1 MKHVL
6 LTTIGVVSALACYPT
21 TTRPHIVPQPGSAVM
36 ELELFLPEATREVAL
51 ALDADSIPVRRTEPK
66 DGWLES
72 EWFDVAT
79 LRPTSRRPLGPD
91 IVKVR
96 AFIEPSKANHSLVT
110 IETVYRPV
118 ADPSRDGRSLERQ
131 VPIQHPI
138 SIRVAGI
145 VNRLTLAHGEPL
157 EAADSVAIPPSVATD
172 TTPAKP

>member
-1 MKHVL
+1 MNRI
-6 LTTIGVVSALACYPT
+6 LTTLGVISALACYPT
-21 TTRPHIVPQPGSAVM
+21 TTRPHFTPQPGSAVM

-51 ALDADSIPVRRTEPK
+51 ALDGDSIPIRRTEAK

-72 EWFDVAT
+72 EWFDAAT
-79 LRPTSRRPLGPD
+79 LRPTRRRPLGLD
-91 IVKVR
+91 VVKVR

>member
-1 MKHVL
+1 MRIAL
-6 LTTIGVVSALACYPT
+6 LALLVGALSCYPT

-51 ALDADSIPVRRTEPK
+51 AFDADSIPVRRTEPK

-72 EWFDVAT
+72 EWFDATT
-79 LRPTSRRPLGPD
+79 LRPTGRRPLGLD
-91 IVKVR
+91 VVKVR

-138 SIRVAGI
+138 SIRVAAI

-157 EAADSVAIPPSVATD
+157 EAADSVAIPASVAID
-172 TTPAKP
+172 STPAKP

>member
-1 MKHVL
+1 MNRL
-6 LTTIGVVSALACYPT
+6 LPMLACTLLFACYPS

-51 ALDADSIPVRRTEPK
+51 ALNADSIPVRRTEPG

-72 EWFDVAT
+72 EWFDART
-79 LRPTSRRPLGPD
+79 LLPTRRRPLGMD

-96 AFIEPSKANHSLVT
+96 AFVEPSKANHSLVT

-131 VPIQHPI
+131 VPVQHPI

-157 EAADSVAIPPSVATD
+157 EAADSVAIPPRVATD